1 MATTYKVIVD
11 AEIYVETDDSMEAI
25 KIACK
30 QLPLRDNWPNNE
42 IQVEELDDD
51 MALDDIPYDE
61 IIYTGGCDD

>member
-1 MATTYKVIVD
+1 MNTTYKVIID
-11 AEIYVETDDSMEAI
+11 AEIYVETDDSVEAI
-25 KIACK
+25 RVACK

-51 MALDDIPYDE
+51 TALDEIPSGE